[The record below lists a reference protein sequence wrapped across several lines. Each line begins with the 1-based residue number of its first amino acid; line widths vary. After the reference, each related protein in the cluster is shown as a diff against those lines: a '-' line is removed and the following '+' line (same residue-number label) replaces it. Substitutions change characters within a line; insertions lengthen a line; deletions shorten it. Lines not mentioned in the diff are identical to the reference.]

1 MANLLIPCSGPGT
14 RSTGYT
20 KFHKALIRVGNC
32 AVIDHIINS
41 YTKIDE
47 IYVMLGFQG
56 DLIREYLQHV
66 GYTNINF
73 IEIANWQTNQ
83 IASFQQIPRHVF
95 TEPFYYNACDNW
107 TSSVPAPRG
116 NTYYTC
122 KPEHSELY
130 DSDGDSVYSG
140 IAYIQDS
147 IEYYNILQEATI
159 TRNDLLL
166 YQQLGQLN
174 SCELEDWYDVGNSAS
189 YLHSAQQYQDKF
201 LVLDKT
207 HQEVYQTRGRI
218 VKLFENKPTID
229 FDNVGFPHPQP
240 VKQTDNAISYD
251 FVPGK
256 VNPYNGDFQ
265 RLQWSLLQMWNF
277 CIANNSRVY
286 NTELWQDKT
295 WQRFN
300 MMIEQCPEFA
310 QPIVL
315 NGVEIDP
322 TRVIESLPWDTIYSG
337 IQGPTH
343 GDLVLD
349 NIVVGDDSIS
359 YIDHRQGSVN
369 DIFYDIAKFYH
380 SLYLHNRNLAGA
392 WNLTQHNNEYTIN
405 LELDDLDTQ
414 RIGEFTSTPLYT
426 HSAKKIELCVGCI
439 WLSMAPLN
447 VDQQLNKFL
456 FLLAMQKFGEYNEL
470 L

>member
-1 MANLLIPCSGPGT
+1 MANLLITCSGPGT

-41 YTKIDE
+41 YTDIDT
-47 IYVMLGFQG
+47 IYITLGFEG
-56 DLIREYLQHV
+56 DRVREYIEHV
-66 GYTNINF
+66 GYDNVEF
-73 IEIANWQTNQ
+73 IEIENWQTNQ

-95 TEPFYYNACDNW
+95 DKPFYYNACDNW
-107 TSSVPAPRG
+107 TTRIPPPTG

-122 KPEHSELY
+122 RPDASELY
-130 DSDGDSVYSG
+130 DMDGDRVYGG

-147 IEYYNILQEATI
+147 EQYYNILQSAKI

-166 YQQLGQLN
+166 YQQLDQLHA
-174 SCELEDWYDVGNSAS
+174 CELEDWHDVGNNSS
-189 YLHSAQQYQDKF
+189 YEHSIQQHKDEF
-201 LVLDKT
+201 NVLDKT
-207 HQEVYQTRGRI
+207 HQEVYKTRGRVI
-218 VKLFENKPTID
+218 KLFEDKPQID

-240 VKQTDNAISYD
+240 VLQTANAISYN
-251 FVPGK
+251 FVEGR

-300 MMIEQCPEFA
+300 MMIHQVPEFA

-349 NIVVGDDSIS
+349 NIVVDKQSIY
-359 YIDHRQGSVN
+359 YIDHRQGAVK
-369 DIFYDIAKFYH
+369 DIFYDVGKFYH
-380 SLYLHNRNLAGA
+380 SLYLHNHNLAHA
-392 WNLTQHNNEYTIN
+392 WHLTQTDNSYTIK
-405 LELDDLDTQ
+405 LDLSEYDQ
-414 RIGEFTSTPLYT
+414 IRIEEFQGTPLYE

-447 VDQQLNKFL
+447 VDQKLNKFL